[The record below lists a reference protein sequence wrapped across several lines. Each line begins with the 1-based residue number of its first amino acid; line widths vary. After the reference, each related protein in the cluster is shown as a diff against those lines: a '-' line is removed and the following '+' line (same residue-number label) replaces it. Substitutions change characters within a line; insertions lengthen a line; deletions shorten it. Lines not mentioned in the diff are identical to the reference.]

1 MLTCKELSALSDEI
15 LEGSLPFKQK
25 ASVKLHLAMCKHC
38 RRYLNYLKLTVD
50 MIGKNEGHSATGCNS
65 DVSSAEGVKIDQIM
79 RRIDKEVLKK

>member
-38 RRYLNYLKLTVD
+38 RRYLGNLKLTLSV
-50 MIGKNEGHSATGCNS
+50 IQEGDRVRTNTA
-65 DVSSAEGVKIDQIM
+65 KIDQIM
-79 RRIDKEVLKK
+79 EHVTTEALTKPD